1 MENIEK
7 KLNTNNPALVSQ
19 VFSRLIQVA
28 SSSTNVQQE
37 FQFLKAK
44 CLGSNSVVSDV
55 ATMSILNLVEN
66 KVLETDQV
74 LTEFVTSIS
83 TTAR

>member
-1 MENIEK
+1 MMENIEK

-19 VFSRLIQVA
+19 VFSQIVQVA
-28 SSSTNVQQE
+28 SSSANVQQE

-44 CLGSNSVVSDV
+44 CLGPNSLLCDV
-55 ATMSILNLVEN
+55 ASMSILHLVES

-83 TTAR
+83 TSR